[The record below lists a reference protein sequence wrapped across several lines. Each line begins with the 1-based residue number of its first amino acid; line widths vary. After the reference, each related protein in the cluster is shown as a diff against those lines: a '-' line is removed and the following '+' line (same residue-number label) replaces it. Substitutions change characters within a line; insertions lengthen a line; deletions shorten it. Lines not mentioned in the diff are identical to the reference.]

1 MCTHKRLKM
10 FIALTSRNLMD
21 FSRKTDIPYS
31 SLQNYIKGIREISM
45 ENLHKIVA
53 KFNLNVH
60 WLLTGEGD
68 PFITKKEQQSSLNDR
83 AEEVL
88 RLIRD
93 MNEEQQKEILK
104 YIEEKRLLM
113 ELMAERRRKK

>member
-1 MCTHKRLKM
+1 MAINERLRQ
-10 FIALTSRNLMD
+10 FIELTCLNITD
-21 FSRKTDIPYS
+21 FAKKAGIPYV
-31 SLQNYIKGIREISM
+31 SLQNYLRGIRSPNV
-45 ENLHKIVA
+45 ENIHKIVA

>member
-1 MCTHKRLKM
+1 MAINERLKA
-10 FIALTSRNLMD
+10 FIMLTCPNLTE
-21 FSRKTDIPYS
+21 FAKKTGIPYS
-31 SLQNYIKGIREISM
+31 SLQNYLRGVYEPTLG
-45 ENLHKIVA
+45 NLQKIVD
-53 KFNLNVH
+53 KFNLNIH
-60 WLLTGEGD
+60 WLLTGEGS
-68 PFITKKEQQSSLNDR
+68 PFTEKGKQQSSLD
-83 AEEVL
+83 AKTQDIL

>member
-1 MCTHKRLKM
+1 M
-10 FIALTSRNLMD
+10 FVALTSQNLMD
-21 FSRKTDIPYS
+21 FSKKTDIPYS

-45 ENLHKIVA
+45 DNLHKIIA

-68 PFITKKEQQSSLNDR
+68 PFITKKEQQPSLDAR